1 MAYDVPWV
9 HGQRCLPIWLSLVL
23 ATVLSDT
30 AKSRSSLPPPPAPL
44 RFSTIDPPWHLLD
57 PPLGHINQGLSGSKA
72 ARGNGEA
79 GDTEDVGAA
88 KRELNTVR

>member
-30 AKSRSSLPPPPAPL
+30 AKSRSSLPPPASL

-72 ARGNGEA
+72 ARGNREA